1 MAEKERNIRMRTII
15 TIAGIL
21 IIILSFIYIMKNPKQ
36 SLMDALMAKRRQG
49 KREEKT
55 DESNQNK

>member
-1 MAEKERNIRMRTII
+1 MRTII

-36 SLMDALMAKRRQG
+36 SLMDALMAKKRRQG
-49 KREEKT
+49 KQEEKT

>member
-1 MAEKERNIRMRTII
+1 MRTII

-49 KREEKT
+49 KQEEKT
-55 DESNQNK
+55 DESKQNK

>member
-1 MAEKERNIRMRTII
+1 MRTII

-21 IIILSFIYIMKNPKQ
+21 IIILSFYIYHEESKTKPYGC
-36 SLMDALMAKRRQG
+36 SDGKRRQG
-49 KREEKT
+49 KQEEKT